1 MQARAGMAALLPSR
15 ATCLISSFALFSV
28 GLSLWLRVVYR
39 GPYYPGWDVLGPAHG
54 LFLVST
60 RSFWDAVV
68 SVFHS
73 TRHFQ
78 YWNHTN
84 SLLYTLIP
92 GYLGSLWPWEYWSHL
107 LTCVLFLLTLWL
119 VAKVVD
125 LPIRRSWI
133 LLLAWGASPALL
145 SFSVAGYP
153 YITGLLP
160 HALALWITLDHRV
173 RRNWIVSL
181 ALCLVANELSWH
193 LYELGKTLF
202 VVFIAAALLHRYVP
216 LRTRIVW
223 LLGAAIQVAMI
234 LAYPGGNVGA
244 VLQPGSVTIGT
255 IGASI
260 ANLGKALFY
269 YQLLDSPVLLVMG
282 LFSFFFLKSHRW
294 FFLSL
299 LLFQVGLMVALGM
312 QGADWLRPRRF
323 LLVEFYCIVAIAG
336 VFGESGDVLRF
347 GERPKVVLVALLCFG
362 NIWQMAN
369 LVDYMKIPVEKQS
382 YPMPF
387 TFSQADYR
395 VPAEEVK
402 WVLEV
407 RSRVEAGEKLLLVYN
422 FSSYPENTTDPAGAL
437 ERLYVSLGHQRF
449 VDSIFVFGSTPCR
462 YSCLPIRLLET
473 LKAFLDGIHSGIP
486 APPEAFT
493 IYYLQDFHS
502 GYRLAG
508 GASIVEWESAGIFSE
523 IRKRFT
529 IRLESPKESR
539 FMRLKIADKLL
550 KDSPSPGFT
559 LRTGVSKYERRADG
573 VIRSQPFAWRDV
585 PLDLFWVEDPL
596 DATAYLAK
604 RPWGREPFSLEL
616 SGTLHITR
624 QGAYNVLLGSY
635 DGAVLKL
642 DGRTLLDNS
651 GSHPFQLMQC
661 SLILKRG
668 DHRLDVSYADEGRMG
683 RLLADVY
690 PIHDEALQDSPS
702 ICFETLPIARFFP
715 EGLRKQYY
723 HAVDWSGEN
732 KEAGP
737 EVQVGESVEAHW
749 TRTPGS
755 PPHPLDPPFSLR
767 LEGRMN
773 IAESGMYRFDLG
785 SDDGS
790 LLFLDGAIVLDNGG
804 SHAYRAKDV
813 ALHLKAGTYDFRL
826 DYFNSAGDGR
836 LNLSV
841 RRPRAFQ

>member
-1 MQARAGMAALLPSR
+1 MAVLLSSR
-15 ATCLISSFALFSV
+15 ATYLISSFALFSV

-60 RSFWDAVV
+60 RSFLDAVV

-73 TRHFQ
+73 TRYFQ
-78 YWNHTN
+78 YWNHAN

-92 GYLGSLWPWEYWSHL
+92 GYLGSLWPWEYWAHL
-107 LTCVLFLLTLWL
+107 LTFVLFVLTLWL
-119 VAKVVD
+119 LVGLLD
-125 LPIRRSWI
+125 LPFRQSWI
-133 LLLAWGASPALL
+133 VLLAWGASPALL

-160 HALALWITLDHRV
+160 HALALWITLDNRI

-202 VVFIAAALLHRYVP
+202 VVFIAAAFLHRYVP
-216 LRTRIVW
+216 LRIRIVW
-223 LLGAAIQVAMI
+223 LLGAAIQLAMV
-234 LAYPGGNVGA
+234 LAYPGGNVGV

-260 ANLGKALFY
+260 ANLGKAFFY

-282 LFSFFFLKSHRW
+282 LFSMFFLKSHRW

-299 LLFQVGLMVALGM
+299 LLFQVGLVVALGM

-323 LLVEFYCIVAIAG
+323 LLVEFYCIVAVVGMFRESAG
-336 VFGESGDVLRF
+336 VSWF
-347 GERPKVVLVALLCFG
+347 GERPKIVLVALLCVG

-369 LVDYMKIPVEKQS
+369 LVDYMKVPVEKQS

-387 TFSQADYR
+387 TYSQADYR
-395 VPAEEVK
+395 VPAEEVN
-402 WVLEV
+402 WYLDV
-407 RSRVEAGEKLLLVYN
+407 RSRVDAGKKLLLVYN
-422 FSSYPENTTDPAGAL
+422 FSAYPENTTDPAGVL
-437 ERLYVSLGHQRF
+437 ERLYLSLGHTRF
-449 VDSIFVFGSTPCR
+449 IDSVFVFGSTQCR
-462 YSCLPIRLLET
+462 YACLPIRPLATLE
-473 LKAFLDGIHSGIP
+473 AFLDGIRTGSP
-486 APPEAFT
+486 TPPEAFAV
-493 IYYLQDFHS
+493 YYLQDFHPMHK
-502 GYRLAG
+502 RVANT
-508 GASIVEWESAGIFSE
+508 SIYELESATIFAN
-523 IRKRFT
+523 IRKRFI
-529 IRLESPKESR
+529 IRLESPRESR
-539 FMRLKIADKLL
+539 FMRLTIADKLL

-559 LRTGVSKYERRADG
+559 FRTGVSKYEQRADS
-573 VIRSQPFAWRDV
+573 VIRSQPFAWRGV
-585 PLDLFWVEDPL
+585 PLDLLWIEDPL

-635 DGAVLKL
+635 DGAVLKM

-651 GSHPFQLMQC
+651 GAHPFQLMQC
-661 SLILKRG
+661 SLMLKRG
-668 DHRLDVSYADEGRMG
+668 DHRLDVSYADEGQMG

-737 EVQVGESVEAHW
+737 EIQVEESVEAHW
-749 TRTPGS
+749 KRTPGLPS
-755 PPHPLDPPFSLR
+755 HPWDPPFSLR

-773 IAESGMYRFDLG
+773 VAEAGMYRFDLG

-790 LLFLDGAIVLDNGG
+790 RLFLDGAVVLDNGG
-804 SHAYRAKDV
+804 SHAYLAKDTD
-813 ALHLKAGTYDFRL
+813 LHLKAGTYDFRL
-826 DYFNSAGDGR
+826 DYFNSVGDGR
-836 LNLSV
+836 LKLSV